1 VHRAHA
7 PAVAGTLG
15 GDAMTTSATNPFAA
29 PAARRSLRP
38 LLLGAGVLVAVAALT
53 AVAFAGLRFARPGAL
68 PGTTVNGVAV
78 GGLQGEPLR
87 TAVAGSG
94 PADRVITIVRG
105 PARWQATGTE
115 LGYVL
120 DVDTTVERVLDRG
133 RQANPFAAAS
143 DHLAA
148 FRTTTAVPPAESVD
162 EAVLMDALAEA
173 AAVLGADPVEGSLA
187 FAGAT
192 ISRVEPVPGAV
203 LDVEALAADVRTAL
217 LDEGPQALE
226 APVELVEPETTAE
239 DVDAVLALA
248 ERAVSGPVALT
259 RPQGAVTF
267 TPDDIGGLLG
277 VRRDGGDLG
286 LEIDP
291 ADVAALVPTTTVA
304 ALRTEPRDAEV
315 RLVGGAVEISE
326 SAEGF
331 AFDPEQAAAQLLAV
345 ATADGPREV
354 PLDGTV
360 VAPALSTAD
369 AQGLGIVEQV
379 STFTTEHP
387 CCQGRVTNIQRMADL
402 VDGVLI
408 RPGEVFSLNDHVGE
422 RTRAKG
428 FVEGGAIQNGEF
440 VDEVGGGVSQ
450 FTTTMFNAAFFGGYA
465 IPDHKAHSYY
475 ISRYPAG
482 REATLN
488 FPTVDLKVENT
499 SPHGILVA
507 TSYTDT
513 SITVSFWGTRWVEVT
528 ESTGPRRN
536 PTSPDVRTVD
546 TPDLPAGATRLRSE
560 GRPGFD
566 ITVSRTLRHPD
577 GRVEREDFFTRYLPE
592 PRVTER
598 GTG

>member
-1 VHRAHA
+1 
-7 PAVAGTLG
+7 
-15 GDAMTTSATNPFAA
+15 
-29 PAARRSLRP
+29 
-38 LLLGAGVLVAVAALT
+38 
-53 AVAFAGLRFARPGAL
+53 
-68 PGTTVNGVAV
+68 
-78 GGLQGEPLR
+78 
-87 TAVAGSG
+87 
-94 PADRVITIVRG
+94 
-105 PARWQATGTE
+105 
-115 LGYVL
+115 
-120 DVDTTVERVLDRG
+120 
-133 RQANPFAAAS
+133 
-143 DHLAA
+143 
-148 FRTTTAVPPAESVD
+148 
-162 EAVLMDALAEA
+162 
-173 AAVLGADPVEGSLA
+173 
-187 FAGAT
+187 
-192 ISRVEPVPGAV
+192 
-203 LDVEALAADVRTAL
+203 
-217 LDEGPQALE
+217 
-226 APVELVEPETTAE
+226 
-239 DVDAVLALA
+239 
-248 ERAVSGPVALT
+248 
-259 RPQGAVTF
+259 
-267 TPDDIGGLLG
+267 
-277 VRRDGGDLG
+277 
-286 LEIDP
+286 
-291 ADVAALVPTTTVA
+291 
-304 ALRTEPRDAEV
+304 
-315 RLVGGAVEISE
+315 
-326 SAEGF
+326 
-331 AFDPEQAAAQLLAV
+331 
-345 ATADGPREV
+345 V